1 MRKSFWI
8 AFPLI
13 LFAFGSGPVMA
24 DTVTTFDVTGTF
36 DNGASLSG
44 TMEIDRTI
52 GKVTNDNL
60 SASAPIGVSWTF
72 PNLFGQNCNGAECVI
87 DSRIGNDF
95 LILSLHIGTLVGY
108 TGGSINDFS
117 DYNNISSDAFSLLT
131 NGKLAT
137 APVAAPE
144 SSSLALVPLGLGA
157 LLLMRKRAG
166 HVRSSGI

>member
-60 SASAPIGVSWTF
+60 VASAPDVSWTF

-95 LILSLHIGTLVGY
+95 LILSLHIGTLIRY
-108 TGGSINDFS
+108 TVVRSMIFRT
-117 DYNNISSDAFSLLT
+117 IIIFRLTHCLLT
-131 NGKLAT
+131 SGKLAT
-137 APVAAPE
+137 APVATPE
-144 SSSLALVPLGLGA
+144 PSSLA
-157 LLLMRKRAG
+157 
-166 HVRSSGI
+166 SSRVDSELCS